1 MVQPMT
7 LEQLQALRAKLIA
20 AIASGTLELR
30 NGDKLIQYQSTHAM
44 IQALG
49 TLDKEIAVASGATV
63 TRSTFV
69 SHSRG

>member
-1 MVQPMT
+1 MT
-7 LEQLQALRAKLIA
+7 TSELQALRAKLVA
-20 AIASGTLELR
+20 ALASGTLELR
-30 NGDKLIQYQSTHAM
+30 NGDKLIRYQSTSEL

-49 TLDKEIAVASGATV
+49 ALDKEIAVASGTAV

>member
-1 MVQPMT
+1 MS
-7 LEQLQALRAKLIA
+7 LSDLQALRAKLVA
-20 AIASGTLELR
+20 ALASGTLELR
-30 NGDKLIQYQSTHAM
+30 NGDKTIRYQSTAEL

-49 TLDKEIAVASGATV
+49 ALDKEIAVTSGATV